1 MNTTRL
7 NGFRWWGDRACR
19 FVILLNSFF
28 LISKIKQ
35 FFPVSSF
42 QLKVLLSKVHP
53 FILFCFQIILGQ
65 RTLTVWEKYHY
76 TTVSYHCN
84 GRAFKAWIKLHVHTF
99 SYLVKLE
106 TSSTV
111 ILPPT
116 CNQKLKQLLIWCTSL
131 LLNLMVRTTTSK
143 NKSALYE
150 LSFFKWAKPGLFL
163 FIFVLFSHRIICL
176 LCQLSEIG

>member
-1 MNTTRL
+1 MTRL

-19 FVILLNSFF
+19 FVILLNPFF

-42 QLKVLLSKVHP
+42 QFKVLLSKVHP
-53 FILFCFQIILGQ
+53 SILFCFQIILGQ
-65 RTLTVWEKYHY
+65 RTLTVWEEYHY

-131 LLNLMVRTTTSK
+131 LLNLMVRRTTSK

-150 LSFFKWAKPGLFL
+150 LSFLNGPNPASFC
-163 FIFVLFSHRIICL
+163 LFSFFSHITWTNRAQIWL
-176 LCQLSEIG
+176 